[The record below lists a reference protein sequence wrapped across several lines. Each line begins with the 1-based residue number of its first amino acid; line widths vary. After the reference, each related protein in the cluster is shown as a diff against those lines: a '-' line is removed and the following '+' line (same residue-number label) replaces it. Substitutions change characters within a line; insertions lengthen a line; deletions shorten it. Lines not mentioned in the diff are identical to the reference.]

1 MHDIDNELRYMLSGE
16 FDKGLEISDRLEK
29 NGIDKIEVAEG
40 KTKEEMWLR
49 HSFNRGWFLLQ
60 QGKYQEGSQL
70 LESGRHINV
79 YGGGILKTNAP
90 IFNPEKHNIEN
101 KSIIISL
108 EGGFGDEII
117 HARFCN
123 SFKKLGADKV
133 YIACAPEL
141 KSVLSRIEGCD
152 GVIQRDESHL
162 VKHDFWVPGFS
173 AGWIAGHTYETLPND
188 SYLSVNPQSA
198 SIWGSIIN
206 SEKKKVGIRWAG
218 NPKFEHQQFRRF
230 PTEFIFNLAKYTDVQ
245 LYSLQRDDNIEKL
258 PDNVVDL
265 QHLLISWEDTL
276 AAISNLDLVITSC
289 TSIAHAAAALGKETW
304 VIVPIL
310 PYHIWAHDA
319 PHSTTSPYYKSA
331 KLYRQKSYQDWS
343 ETFKN
348 LYLDFEIKFG
358 LEAIEHVI
366 EKLPAR
372 KLNLGCGFM
381 YLDGFNNVDSSDLCS
396 PDEIVDLESVPWPWV
411 DNEYDHVVAKDVL
424 EHLGD
429 TPKDFI
435 NILKEMYRV
444 SNNGAVWEIQVP
456 HWRCDNAISDPT
468 HKRLLTVETFKIFDK
483 KINYNN
489 VKRGLSTSYLA
500 FEYDIDIEV
509 CEVAYDWI
517 EYFHKKLESNEL
529 SGTDFDIAFNTLN
542 NVAESTKLLIQVHKP
557 GRYTREDFKSL
568 PKFPEAKKV

>member
-1 MHDIDNELRYMLSGE
+1 MHDIDNELRHMLCGE
-16 FDKGLEISDRLEK
+16 FNKGLEISERLETL
-29 NGIDKIEVAEG
+29 GIDKIEVVEG

-70 LESGRHINV
+70 LESGRHISV

-90 IFNPEKHNIEN
+90 IFNPEQHDIKN

-123 SFKKLGADKV
+123 SFKSLGADKV

-141 KSVLSRIEGCD
+141 KSVFSRIDGCD
-152 GVIQRDESHL
+152 GVIHRDECHL
-162 VKHDFWVPGFS
+162 VKHDYWVPGFS

-188 SYLSVNPQSA
+188 PYLCVNPESTI
-198 SIWGSIIN
+198 IWNSIIK
-206 SEKKKVGIRWAG
+206 SDKKKIGIRWAG
-218 NPKFEHQQFRRF
+218 NPQFEHQQFRRF
-230 PTEFIFNLAKYTDVQ
+230 PTEFMFNLAKYTDVQ
-245 LYSLQRDDNIEKL
+245 FYSLQRDNNIEKL
-258 PDNVVDL
+258 PENVIDL

-276 AAISNLDLVITSC
+276 AAIAELDLVITSC

-310 PYHIWAHDA
+310 PYHIWAYDA
-319 PHSTTSPYYKSA
+319 PHSTTSPYYKTA
-331 KLYRQKSYQDWS
+331 RIYRQKSYQDWAK
-343 ETFKN
+343 TFED

-358 LEAIEHVI
+358 LESIEHIV
-366 EKLPAR
+366 EKTPAK

-381 YLDGFNNVDSSDLCS
+381 HMEGFNNVDGSELCS
-396 PDEIVDLESVPWPWV
+396 PDEIVDLEALPWPWA
-411 DNEYDHVVAKDVL
+411 DNEYDHIVAKDVL

-429 TPKDFI
+429 TSKDFI

-468 HKRLLTVETFKIFDK
+468 HKRLLTVETFRIFDK
-483 KINYNN
+483 KINFNN
-489 VKRGLSTSYLA
+489 IKNGISTSYLA
-500 FEYDIDIEV
+500 FEHNIDIEV

-517 EYFHKKLESNEL
+517 EYFQKKLESGEL
-529 SGTDFDIAFNTLN
+529 SGIDFDIAFNTLN

-557 GRYTREDFKSL
+557 GRYTQEDIKGISRNKL
-568 PKFPEAKKV
+568 NN